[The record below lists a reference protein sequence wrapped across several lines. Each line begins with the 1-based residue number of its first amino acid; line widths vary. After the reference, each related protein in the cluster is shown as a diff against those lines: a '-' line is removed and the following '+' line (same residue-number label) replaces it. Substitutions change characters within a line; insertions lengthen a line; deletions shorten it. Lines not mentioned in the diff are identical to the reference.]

1 MTLHMS
7 PSSHRTAQSGQLAH
21 AVCFWLRPDCP
32 AGTAQA
38 MLDFYRTEV
47 APLDG
52 IVLVIAGTP
61 RTATRDVVDDSY
73 DLAVTT
79 LFASTAAEEAWQS
92 HPVHDRFRERFGPW
106 FARVLVH
113 DTCVT
118 WESRGN

>member
-1 MTLHMS
+1 MTEPTPRGETRMAR
-7 PSSHRTAQSGQLAH
+7 PGQLAH
-21 AVCFWLRPDCP
+21 AVCFWLRPDAP

-38 MLDFYRTEV
+38 MLDFYRNEV

-118 WESRGN
+118 WESPGN